1 MNRSVDAGV
10 GEDLGLAD
18 GGDGQPDRAGLD
30 LATGDV
36 DALVGLG
43 VRAQGDAPL
52 AHQRGHR
59 RDARVHP
66 VEIDDHRRRIEGAG
80 PSVVEQSVR
89 HRPASLARDR
99 PMHLGGGPVRGKIP
113 LGRAGGGGGR
123 PQRQEGVGDAMTI
136 SPRVGLALESIE
148 ELDPVL
154 WEAMVGERRRQ
165 HDKIELIASENY
177 VSAAVM
183 EAQGSW
189 LTNKYAEG
197 LPGKRYYGGCE
208 FVDVAERLAQERALA
223 LYPGAEH
230 VNVQPHSGAQANM
243 AAYFSVLEP
252 GDRIMGMNLAH
263 GGHLTHGMAL
273 NFSGRLYE
281 VHAYGVRQDTERID
295 YDAMEAQ
302 AKEVRPKLI
311 VGGASAYP
319 RIWDFERMAAIA
331 ADVGAML
338 FIDMAHI
345 AGLVAADVHPSPF
358 PHADL
363 VTTTTHKTLRGPRG
377 GMLFGRRSLRPGL
390 DPAAFPAVK
399 NGDADGALAAS
410 IDRNVFPGTQGGPL
424 MHVIAG
430 KAVAFK
436 LAAEETFR
444 NDQRRTIENARVIAD
459 TLAGLGARVV
469 SGGTDNHLLL
479 VDVTPLGVTGKEAEH
494 LLDEI
499 GITVNKNAIPFDTLP
514 PNTASGIRIGTPA
527 TTSRGFGPDEMR
539 TIGRII
545 IDAIAKRDEPAAQ
558 ARLADE
564 VREIVARFP
573 VPGLPAA

>member
-1 MNRSVDAGV
+1 
-10 GEDLGLAD
+10 
-18 GGDGQPDRAGLD
+18 
-30 LATGDV
+30 
-36 DALVGLG
+36 
-43 VRAQGDAPL
+43 
-52 AHQRGHR
+52 
-59 RDARVHP
+59 
-66 VEIDDHRRRIEGAG
+66 
-80 PSVVEQSVR
+80 
-89 HRPASLARDR
+89 
-99 PMHLGGGPVRGKIP
+99 
-113 LGRAGGGGGR
+113 
-123 PQRQEGVGDAMTI
+123 MTI
-136 SPRVGLALESIE
+136 SPPTGLALESIE
-148 ELDPVL
+148 DLDPVL
-154 WEAMVGERRRQ
+154 WEAMLDERRRQ

-183 EAQGSW
+183 QAQGSW

-208 FVDVAERLAQERALA
+208 YVDIAERLAQERALA
-223 LYPGAEH
+223 LFPGAEH

-243 AAYFSVLEP
+243 AAYFSVLQP
-252 GDRIMGMNLAH
+252 GDRILGMNLAH

-311 VGGASAYP
+311 VGGASAYS
-319 RIWDFERMAAIA
+319 RIWDFERMASIA
-331 ADVGAML
+331 RSVGAIL
-338 FIDMAHI
+338 FVDIAHI
-345 AGLVAADVHPSPF
+345 AGLVAAGVHPSPF
-358 PHADL
+358 PHADI

-377 GMLFGRRSLRPGL
+377 GMIFTRRDLRPGL
-390 DPAAFPAVK
+390 DPDAFPAVK
-399 NGDADGALAAS
+399 NGAAEGALAAS
-410 IDRNVFPGTQGGPL
+410 VDRNVFPGTQGGPL

-436 LAAEETFR
+436 LAAEEPFR
-444 NDQRRTIENARVIAD
+444 EDQRRTVENAQVMAD

-499 GITVNKNAIPFDTLP
+499 GVTVNKNAIPFDSLP

-527 TTSRGFGPDEMR
+527 TTSRGFGPNEMR
-539 TIGRII
+539 AVGRII
-545 IDAIAKRDEPAAQ
+545 IDAIRHRDEPAVQ
-558 ARLADE
+558 DRLANE
-564 VREIVARFP
+564 VRQIVDQFP